1 MKKILAILMLIIG
14 VFLMES
20 CQSQEKT
27 KLTQTQCDQI
37 KVEVKQ
43 AAIDHLNAKDATT
56 ALSHF
61 TENVIAVSNVKIFPT
76 FEALAEDVKAYY
88 NILKEVNL
96 AVWDKMTIKVISI
109 DAALVTAKFRYSFT
123 DTNNE
128 KTDLQGVWTALYTRQ
143 NGDWKIQVR
152 HESFASI
159 EK

>member
-1 MKKILAILMLIIG
+1 MG
-14 VFLMES
+14 S
-20 CQSQEKT
+20 CQNREKT
-27 KLTQTQCDQI
+27 KLTKTQCDQI
-37 KVEVKQ
+37 KTEVKQ

-61 TENVIAVSNVKIFPT
+61 TENVIAVSNVKIFHT

-96 AVWDKMTIKVISI
+96 AVWDEMTIKVINI

-128 KTDLQGVWTALYTRQ
+128 KTYLQGVWTALYIRQ
-143 NGDWKIQVR
+143 NEDWKIEVR
-152 HESFASI
+152 HESFVSL